1 MLVILSHCQ
10 SNILLIISLDILHI
24 HTIPSNNRWVEQKQ
38 KTFQDQRI
46 CYFLYSAQF
55 HWAVVVF
62 KPCKT
67 EQEKENDKPHG
78 KGGLCGETL
87 HFYIVVLPTLSVLAS
102 DRKAPWPAKTRLPIC
117 VYWCCMVVQPHS
129 AVCISW
135 CFDHIYQKCHL
146 CCKGGHLLCHFYCI
160 EMRPPCRLVVM
171 RQLLSLT

>member
-10 SNILLIISLDILHI
+10 NNILLIISLDILHI

-62 KPCKT
+62 KPCTT

-87 HFYIVVLPTLSVLAS
+87 HFYIVVYPHCLSWLQTERHPGLLKPNSHSVCTDAAWWSNLTVLFAYLDALTTS
-102 DRKAPWPAKTRLPIC
+102 IRNATCVVREDIC
-117 VYWCCMVVQPHS
+117 CAIFIV
-129 AVCISW
+129 
-135 CFDHIYQKCHL
+135 
-146 CCKGGHLLCHFYCI
+146 
-160 EMRPPCRLVVM
+160 
-171 RQLLSLT
+171 